1 MTADLLSIVRQWR
14 VWYLMAHQ
22 DIRLRYQR
30 SILGP
35 FWISLSLGALVLGI
49 GYLYAEIFET
59 EWAAYCF
66 FLASGLIAW
75 TFISGVISD
84 GCAIVMSEAH
94 HLRSVR
100 LSLPTL
106 SARVVYRNLIILAH
120 NLIVGVIVVYVTGH
134 SLTLNLFWMLP
145 GLIVLSLFGLAVGL
159 ILAPFCARYRDL
171 PELVRNA
178 ILMLFFLTP
187 ILWPES
193 EAGRRTM
200 FVEGNPFNS
209 LVNLI
214 RDPLMGEAI
223 AGRDWIMSSVVTVF
237 LVLLAMPALGYA
249 RQRVLNWL

>member
-1 MTADLLSIVRQWR
+1 MIEDLLSIFRQWR

-22 DIRLRYQR
+22 DISLRYQR

-35 FWISLSLGALVLGI
+35 FWISFSLGALVLGI
-49 GYLYAEIFET
+49 GYLYAEIFQI
-59 EWAAYCF
+59 EWAEYCF

-75 TFISGVISD
+75 TYISGVISD
-84 GCAIVMSEAH
+84 GCAIVMTEAH

-120 NLIVGVIVVYVTGH
+120 NMLLGVVVVYVTGH
-134 SLTLNLFWMLP
+134 SLSWNLLWMLP
-145 GLIVLSLFGLAVGL
+145 GLVLLSFFGLAIGL

-178 ILMLFFLTP
+178 VLMLFFLTP
-187 ILWPES
+187 ILWPAS

-200 FVEGNPFNS
+200 FVDGNPFNS

-214 RDPLMGEAI
+214 RDPLMGQVI
-223 AGRDWIMSSVVTVF
+223 SDRDWIMSLGVTAG
-237 LVLLAMPALGYA
+237 LVLLAIPALGYA

>member
-1 MTADLLSIVRQWR
+1 MTDDFVSIFRQWR
-14 VWYLMAHQ
+14 IWFLMAHQ
-22 DIRLRYQR
+22 DIALRYQR
-30 SILGP
+30 SIIGP

-49 GYLYAEIFET
+49 GYLYAEIFQT
-59 EWAAYCF
+59 DWAAYCF

-94 HLRSVR
+94 HLRSVK
-100 LSLPTL
+100 LPLTTL

-120 NLIVGVIVVYVTGH
+120 NLVVGVIVVYVTGH
-134 SLTLNLFWMLP
+134 TLTLNLFWMIP
-145 GLIVLSLFGLAVGL
+145 GLLILSIFGLAVGL

-178 ILMLFFLTP
+178 VLMLFFLTP

-223 AGRDWIMSSVVTVF
+223 PSRDWLIAIGVSA
-237 LVLLAMPALGYA
+237 LLMLIALPSLSYA
-249 RQRVLNWL
+249 RERVLNWL

>member
-1 MTADLLSIVRQWR
+1 
-14 VWYLMAHQ
+14 MAHQ

-59 EWAAYCF
+59 EWAQYCF

-75 TFISGVISD
+75 TYISGVISD

-100 LSLPTL
+100 LPLPTL

-134 SLTLNLFWMLP
+134 SLSWALLWMIP
-145 GLIVLSLFGLAVGL
+145 GLIILSFFGLAVGL
-159 ILAPFCARYRDL
+159 ILSPFCARYRDL

-214 RDPLMGEAI
+214 RDPLMGEIISA
-223 AGRDWIMSSVVTVF
+223 RDWIMSIGVTA
-237 LVLLAMPALGYA
+237 LLMALSLFALSYA